1 MLFDGAH
8 AEEEE
13 ALGNRVEDD
22 EQDGGGDGRRGRHAG
37 ARDDESEV
45 GDGGVGEDL
54 LAVALAA
61 GQGGSGHEGEGA
73 GQGND
78 AREHGPGEGR
88 REAQHKVDAGL
99 DHRGGVQQ
107 GGNGRRGD
115 HGAAQPA
122 LEGKLRG
129 FGERGEA
136 EEGDGQHGGRG
147 MHDHG
152 LGQHGLDGQG
162 ADGLLHEQHGGEEA
176 DAAHHV
182 HPQGAGRVALGFA
195 GAVMADEEEGTQ
207 GGDFPEEEHPCEAV
221 AEDEAVHRAKEQQQE
236 EEKAGL
242 LGFGEA
248 EMILMLLHVAEAE
261 NAHDPA
267 DEGDHEHHDE
277 GQRIRKEC
285 GGLMAFQHEE
295 IEVDHTGQLA
305 ERETHGQPVAYIHGH
320 VQDEHEQG
328 EIEHGH
334 QGLEGT
340 VRRYGQHE
348 AAVQG

>member
-1 MLFDGAH
+1 
-8 AEEEE
+8 
-13 ALGNRVEDD
+13 
-22 EQDGGGDGRRGRHAG
+22 
-37 ARDDESEV
+37 
-45 GDGGVGEDL
+45 
-54 LAVALAA
+54 
-61 GQGGSGHEGEGA
+61 
-73 GQGND
+73 
-78 AREHGPGEGR
+78 
-88 REAQHKVDAGL
+88 
-99 DHRGGVQQ
+99 
-107 GGNGRRGD
+107 
-115 HGAAQPA
+115 
-122 LEGKLRG
+122 
-129 FGERGEA
+129 
-136 EEGDGQHGGRG
+136 